1 MTLPSTPTP
10 PTEFAPPAQPTS
22 IPILKRILVY
32 GGFLALA
39 IAIVGATIGGIVDG
53 WIGVVSALVG
63 TAMAVVFMGITA
75 GSILLANRYAGRE
88 AAIGAFFGIVMG
100 GWLLKFVV
108 FLVLMVLLRDQPWI
122 SPVVLF
128 LSIIAGV
135 IGSLVVDAVVVMKSR
150 MSYVSDVTLPPA
162 PADE

>member
-1 MTLPSTPTP
+1 MTMP
-10 PTEFAPPAQPTS
+10 PTHFVPPNEPTS
-22 IPILKRILVY
+22 VPILKRILVY
-32 GGFLALA
+32 GGFLALG
-39 IAIVGATIGGIVDG
+39 IAIVGAAVGGLVDG

-75 GSILLANRYAGRE
+75 GSILIANRYAGRE

-108 FLVLMVLLRDQPWI
+108 FLVLMVLLRDQAWI
-122 SPVVLF
+122 SPLVLF
-128 LSIIAGV
+128 LSIVAGV